1 MKLRDLEARFMKS
14 WIEHHEPGAWV
25 NGVMSPDGV
34 HRYRKE
40 VSTLAEA
47 DCIDFLCPLCFA
59 KNSGAVGTHG
69 CMVSFAG
76 REIPDGC
83 GSVNSKGEPSR
94 WTISGGS
101 TLDDL
106 QLTPSI
112 LLGGPGCGWHGF
124 IGSSGVP
131 PGEAA

>member
-1 MKLRDLEARFMKS
+1 VKLRDLEARFFRS

-40 VSTLAEA
+40 VDTLAEA
-47 DCIDFLCPLCFA
+47 HDIMFLCPLCFQKNGGA
-59 KNSGAVGTHG
+59 KGTHSVL
-69 CMVSFAG
+69 VSFAG
-76 REIPDGC
+76 RDIPDGC
-83 GSVNSKGEPSR
+83 GSVGTNGPSR
-94 WTISGGS
+94 WTIVGGS
-101 TLDDL
+101 SLDDL